1 VEPFQRIIISR
12 TDKIGDV
19 ILTLP
24 LVGFLKENYPNS
36 EIIFIGNTYTKPILE
51 SCENIDKIIDWH
63 KIKKLPIQKQL
74 RFFKRLKATVI
85 IHVFPNKRI
94 AFLAKW
100 SGIKTRI
107 GTSHRVYHLFTV
119 NKKVNLGRK
128 NSEKHEAELNLELLK
143 PLHLKYPIPTK
154 NELTRFYGLTKIA
167 PLPERFVQIID
178 RNKFNLILHPKSK
191 GSAREWG
198 LNKYAELIRVLPENK
213 YNIIVAGTPSE
224 ADEMEYLLKVYAS
237 KIKDVTGKLSLSEYI
252 SLINEADGMVACST
266 GPLHIAAA
274 LGKRAI
280 GIYAP
285 MRPIFPQ
292 RWGPIGSNSTYL
304 VIDKECN
311 DCKTSSHCQCIEAIT
326 VEQVVNE
333 LNKSELKR

>member
-1 VEPFQRIIISR
+1 MEPFQRIIISR

-24 LVGFLKENYPNS
+24 MVGILKENFPNA

-51 SCENIDKIIDWH
+51 SCEHIDKIVDWY
-63 KIKKLPIQKQL
+63 KIKKMPLQKQI
-74 RFFKRLKATVI
+74 RFFKRLKATTI
-85 IHVFPNKRI
+85 IHVYPNSRI

-100 SGIKTRI
+100 SKIKNRI
-107 GTSHRVYHLFTV
+107 GTSHRLYHLLTV

-128 NSEKHEAELNLELLK
+128 NSPNHEAELNLELLK
-143 PLHLKYPIPTK
+143 PLRLKYPIPSK
-154 NELTRFYGLTKIA
+154 EELSKYYGLTKIA
-167 PLPERFVQIID
+167 PLPERLYPIID

-198 LNKYAELIRVLPENK
+198 LDKYAELIRTLPDSK
-213 YNIIVAGTPSE
+213 YNIIVAGTQYE
-224 ADEMEYLLKVYAS
+224 ASEMEYLLKVYAS
-237 KIKDVTGKLSLSEYI
+237 KIKDVTGKLSLAEYI
-252 SLINEADGMVACST
+252 SLINKADGMVACST

-285 MRPIFPQ
+285 LRPIFPQ
-292 RWGPIGSNSTYL
+292 RWGPIGKQASYL
-304 VIDKECN
+304 VLDKDCN
-311 DCKTSSHCQCIEAIT
+311 KCKKISHCECIEAIT

-333 LNKSELKR
+333 LNKKLS